1 MGKIFKLNIT
11 QTSEELKSLLRKQKT
26 SRGKERIQAL
36 YLLKVGKV
44 KTLKDLAEVLGR
56 DVVTLYRWFQ
66 KYKLQGLNGLLEVK
80 RGQGK
85 KPAIPKEVMEQLKQR
100 LEDTEEFKT
109 YQEIRVWLK
118 EVYGVEASYKVV
130 HEAVRYKLKIKL
142 KVPRSDSDA
151 EAKKTNRANPH
162 LE

>member
-11 QTSEELKSLLRKQKT
+11 QTSAELKTLLRKQTT

-36 YLLKVGKV
+36 YLLKIGKV

-56 DVVTLYRWFQ
+56 DIATLYRWFQ

-80 RGQGK
+80 GGQGK
-85 KPAIPKEVMEQLKQR
+85 KPVIPQEVMEQLKQR
-100 LEDTEEFKT
+100 LEDTGEFRT
-109 YQEIRVWLK
+109 YQEIRTWLK
-118 EVYGVEASYKVV
+118 EMYGVEASYKVV

-142 KVPRSDSDA
+142 EVSRANSDA
-151 EAKKTNRANPH
+151 EAKKN
-162 LE
+162 